1 MADRG
6 GYALQKQ
13 TFIKT
18 EQYLKCKSVFEEQ
31 RLILITGNA
40 GSGKTTIAQRL
51 LKDQIGR
58 SSAHCFKIC
67 RPEELDFVGHGTT
80 ILFDDIFGRYDEDV
94 LMTIAWYSRTKTL
107 VEKSKRVF
115 FILTS
120 REDLYSRCSDRT
132 ELQFP
137 EKFVVRL
144 SSIELTKED
153 RENVIVGFDY
163 PFGANTN
170 NYELFQ
176 ACDIWSRLKQETF
189 LGVTSN
195 VSETSLQNFFQ
206 DMFKRRKDLSFAI
219 LMTLIFGNKLTE
231 DNWKSSKLYE
241 VAKRIGYDTNEKK
254 FKMSLDTLSKSL
266 LEKDENSYSISS
278 TIVVNEAC
286 KCSLKHYPEA
296 FIDYCD
302 LIFLNKLSKHFDN
315 MDHVHIE
322 RLCGRLCSELNTLVK
337 LKLFNTLK
345 NDRTLQIFLENLSGC
360 KEQLDMFL
368 NSDFFW
374 FACWS
379 NSFIIVERLLRRI
392 KDRKSIVETAV
403 GCSSLEM
410 MRLLKRYLTQDSSEA
425 TNTCIPESPSI
436 YEEMDNPLSHFT
448 TFEALKCQI
457 EDFPR
462 LRYHGKLLRGLGD
475 RFVSLQAE
483 EPRLNS
489 VNFVHWD
496 KVEKNPIIY
505 LAGET
510 RGHWENLPFLSVDKT
525 TRQKET
531 LKTKDVHKSHPKLKF
546 SDFEGWSLSCIVYR
560 CFEGKSKQ
568 ENISLIKK
576 LSMDI
581 ANSELTGMGSCV
593 MVVLNCG
600 IPFTLL
606 DENFQD
612 IDVPK
617 SNVQIVISNGEREDL
632 LELLTSAFEVPMNEY
647 ITLLQSNLCIESMSS
662 AKRIR
667 SLKTESDAL
676 LMRLRLSSKLPKE
689 PVTASSSMTVPN
701 EVLKELDKNADHIY
715 GYGFRPEEFYILV
728 NDRLSPGKKKS
739 LEGKIRKSIQNANFS
754 WKVKFVNS
762 NGVHYTKHFGSG
774 SPIVPDE
781 KNPDKYGTLGGFA
794 HVNRKDVVGLT
805 NFHVV
810 DKGIEAY
817 VKDGDNLIKLG
828 KCEFV
833 LVPGLTSLAD
843 FALIEVNN
851 GLTERCR
858 KPLVDDEDQPKN
870 ATIYLGKPSLIVP
883 AIVHKKG
890 ASTGITQGTVVEMM
904 TYREVLGKRETHSA
918 FLVED
923 LEQPFS
929 VPGDS
934 GSLVFQNSF
943 SASQESIEVVA
954 ILNGRYTEQGE
965 TAESKFVLC
974 SDMKY
979 IYDELKSKGKHLQFF
994 KKEEESP

>member
-1 MADRG
+1 MVDKG
-6 GYALQKQ
+6 DYALRKK

-18 EQYLKCKSVFEEQ
+18 AQYLKCKSVFEEH
-31 RLILITGNA
+31 RLILITGDA

-51 LKDQIGR
+51 LKDRKGR
-58 SSAHCFKIC
+58 NSAHCFEIC
-67 RPEELDFVGHGTT
+67 RPEELDIVGHGTT
-80 ILFDDIFGRYDEDV
+80 ILFEDVFGRYDEDV
-94 LMTIAWYSRTKTL
+94 SMTISWYSRTKKL
-107 VEKSKRVF
+107 VETSKRVF

-120 REDLYSRCSDRT
+120 REDIYSRCSDRT

-153 RENVIVGFDY
+153 RENVIEGFDY
-163 PFGANTN
+163 PFGTNTSN
-170 NYELFQ
+170 PELFQ
-176 ACDIWSRLKQETF
+176 TCDIWSRLKNQTF
-189 LGVTSN
+189 LGATSG
-195 VSETSLQNFFQ
+195 VSETSLETFFQ

-241 VAKRIGYDTNEKK
+241 VAKKIGYDTNEKK
-254 FKMSLDTLSKSL
+254 FKMTLETLSKSL

-278 TIVVNEAC
+278 TIVINAAC
-286 KCSLKHYPEA
+286 NCSLKHYPEA

-302 LIFLNKLSKHFDN
+302 LKFLDKLSKHFDN
-315 MDHVHIE
+315 MDHANIE
-322 RLCGRLCSELNTLVK
+322 RLCRRLCLELNTLVE

-345 NDRTLQIFLENLSGC
+345 NDRTLQIFLENLSNC
-360 KEQLDMFL
+360 EEQLDLFF

-374 FACWS
+374 FSCWS
-379 NSFIIVERLLRRI
+379 NSFLVVERLLRRM
-392 KDRKSIVETAV
+392 KGRKRIVETAV
-403 GCSSLEM
+403 GCSSLEIV
-410 MRLLKRYLTQDSSEA
+410 RLLKRYLIQDSSEA
-425 TNTCIPESPSI
+425 TNIPESPSI
-436 YEEMDNPLSHFT
+436 YEDMDNPLSHCT
-448 TFEALKCQI
+448 VIEALECQL

-475 RFVSLQAE
+475 RFVTLQAE
-483 EPRLNS
+483 ESKLQT

-496 KVEKNPIIY
+496 KVKKNPIIY

-510 RGHWENLPFLSVDKT
+510 RGYWENLPFLCIEKT
-525 TRQKET
+525 TRCKET
-531 LKTKDVHKSHPKLKF
+531 IKTKDVHKSHPKLTF
-546 SDFEGWSLSCIVYR
+546 SDFEGWSLSCILYR

-568 ENISLIKK
+568 ENISLIRK
-576 LSMDI
+576 LSVDI
-581 ANSELTGMGSCV
+581 TNSELTGIGSCV
-593 MVVLNCG
+593 MVILNCG

-606 DENFQD
+606 DEDFQD

-617 SNVQIVISNGEREDL
+617 CNVQIVISNGEREDL

-647 ITLLQSNLCIESMSS
+647 IALLQSNLCIESMSPV
-662 AKRIR
+662 KRLR

-676 LMRLRLSSKLPKE
+676 LKRLRLSSKLPQE
-689 PVTASSSMTVPN
+689 PVTASPSMTVPH

-715 GYGFRPEEFYILV
+715 GYGFRPDEFYVLV
-728 NDRLSPGKKKS
+728 NDRLPPGKKKS
-739 LEGKIRKSIQNANFS
+739 LKDRIRKSLQNASFS

-781 KNPDKYGTLGGFA
+781 RNPDKYGTLGGFA
-794 HVNRKDVVGLT
+794 QVNSKNVVGLT

-810 DKGIEAY
+810 EKGIEAF
-817 VKDGDNLIKLG
+817 VKDGDKLIKLG
-828 KCEFV
+828 KCKFV
-833 LVPGLTSLAD
+833 LVPGSESLAD
-843 FALIEVNN
+843 FALIEVDN
-851 GLTERCR
+851 GLTEQCR
-858 KPLVDDEDQPKN
+858 KPLVDDEDQPKS
-870 ATIYLGKPSLIVP
+870 ATIYLGKPNLIVP

-904 TYREVLGKRETHSA
+904 TYREVLGDRETQSA

-923 LEQPFS
+923 LEKPFS

-943 SASQESIEVVA
+943 SASQDSIEVVA

-965 TAESKFVLC
+965 KEESKFVLC

-979 IYDELKSKGKHLQFF
+979 IYDELKSKGKNLQFF
-994 KKEEESP
+994 KNEEPT